1 MSATCLSV
9 NHQLSDPLE
18 KVLFESREWT
28 VTGSVLQNIM
38 IVNSDSVHIQV
49 CLLPTWSWWRSGA
62 WWSVIGWGSGTPGW
76 TGGPARWRSER
87 RRTTP
92 RTWHT
97 EQTAEGQTAE
107 VLTNNVVF
115 LLFLWSND
123 LMPHRVLNRAGRSR
137 SVDVGQYH
145 VRTWSIPAVCR
156 RRVPT
161 GCSSPLNTP
170 SSRLR
175 PSAPAGRSSAHSDA
189 LTHNQTDTSLNVIL
203 LNFEESK
210 QVVFICFCFVRVNP
224 DIKKYIIC
232 KTNKFYFYYF

>member
-9 NHQLSDPLE
+9 NHQLSDQLE

-28 VTGSVLQNIM
+28 VSGSVLQNIM
-38 IVNSDSVHIQV
+38 IVNRLSSYTGVPPSYLKLV
-49 CLLPTWSWWRSGA
+49 AFWSLMICDWLRFRDTRLNWRSCSMEVRA
-62 WWSVIGWGSGTPGW
+62 TKNDSTYL
-76 TGGPARWRSER
+76 T
-87 RRTTP
+87 
-92 RTWHT
+92 HT

-145 VRTWSIPAVCR
+145 MRTWSIPAVCR
-156 RRVPT
+156 LRVPT

-203 LNFEESK
+203 LNFEENQ
-210 QVVFICFCFVRVNP
+210 QVLFICFCFVRVNP
-224 DIKKYIIC
+224 DIKNI
-232 KTNKFYFYYF
+232 